1 MDPGVIAVFIP
12 ILGMLIGGVGICG
25 IVGMKMWSNHQLKM
39 REAPGGDIEGL
50 TEAVQQL
57 HDEFG
62 SMREEFAELHERV
75 DFTERMLSEV
85 RARNAIGP
93 GNST

>member
-1 MDPGVIAVFIP
+1 MGPQLEVLAIVIP
-12 ILGMLIGGVGICG
+12 ILAVVGSFILIGFKG
-25 IVGMKMWSNHQLKM
+25 WANHELKI
-39 REAPGGDIEGL
+39 RETPGGDNERL

-57 HDEFG
+57 HDEVS

-85 RARNAIGP
+85 KSRNAIGP
-93 GNST
+93 GDST

>member
-1 MDPGVIAVFIP
+1 MVPAVLGIVVP
-12 ILGMLIGGVGICG
+12 ILAVTGFFVLIGLKG
-25 IVGMKMWSNHQLKM
+25 WANHQLRM
-39 REAPGGDIEGL
+39 RETPGGDNERL

-57 HDEFG
+57 HDEVS

-85 RARNAIGP
+85 RSRNAIGP
-93 GNST
+93 GDST